1 MQVRLNVTILMMCR
15 PSWRDESV
23 MCVGCLFDDAGGA
36 ILCVCVMNP
45 QQAEERLRGA
55 PNEMQDKRV
64 VPQREALSKNT
75 HVTIDMFRKKK
86 KRSKKPRARWAL
98 RGEDEARFL
107 TLGAHRSNMFHGPQ
121 TSDGKCLTRSRFGQE
136 SQAHG
141 HRCVQ
146 ESKVV
151 DAGER

>member
-1 MQVRLNVTILMMCR
+1 MTPVVR
-15 PSWRDESV
+15 S
-23 MCVGCLFDDAGGA
+23 FAG
-36 ILCVCVMNP
+36 VCFMNP

-64 VPQREALSKNT
+64 VRQREVSSMDT
-75 HVTIDMFRKKK
+75 HVTIDMFRKKIAARSREPDEPSEV
-86 KRSKKPRARWAL
+86 KRR
-98 RGEDEARFL
+98 RGFFDSGRTQVEHVY
-107 TLGAHRSNMFHGPQ
+107 GSQ
-121 TSDGKCLTRSRFGQE
+121 TSDGKCLTRSRLGQE